1 MTKETI
7 DKDKYISILGKVNHK
22 PIIIESIFSYIK
34 YNPYILFKLVEKD
47 KILASSLNSYFKPIK
62 KNNNLSKTLNDNIKI
77 LLFYKQFKEYITG
90 YFPDDIYLYE
100 KEYSENTTD
109 PSFINFKL
117 NLYLEKVF
125 DKNS

>member
-47 KILASSLNSYFKPIK
+47 KILASSLNSYLNQLK
-62 KNNNLSKTLNDNIKI
+62 K
-77 LLFYKQFKEYITG
+77 ITT
-90 YFPDDIYLYE
+90 YL
-100 KEYSENTTD
+100 KH
-109 PSFINFKL
+109 
-117 NLYLEKVF
+117 
-125 DKNS
+125 

>member
-1 MTKETI
+1 MTKETIDKTI

-62 KNNNLSKTLNDNIKI
+62 KNNNLSKH
-77 LLFYKQFKEYITG
+77 
-90 YFPDDIYLYE
+90 
-100 KEYSENTTD
+100 
-109 PSFINFKL
+109 
-117 NLYLEKVF
+117 
-125 DKNS
+125 